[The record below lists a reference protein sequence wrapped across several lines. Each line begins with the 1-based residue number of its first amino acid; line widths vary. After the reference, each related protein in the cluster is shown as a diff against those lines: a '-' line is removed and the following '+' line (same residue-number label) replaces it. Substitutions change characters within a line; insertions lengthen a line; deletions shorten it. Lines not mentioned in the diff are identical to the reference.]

1 MADRVCLMAQIEGV
15 GNATAQVFYCYPVA
29 PDYGTAAYVAGLA
42 EPPSTGSSKYKPERA
57 TMSSGRFSLTLRP
70 GVGPV
75 DWLKIAAAPITRT
88 AEAVGLSESFV
99 DVELSNAATAGDVV
113 YIERE
118 TWLIV
123 AVHSGDTWQITQ
135 GYAGTSPTGSP
146 GFGSG
151 NAIYTPIHAQPPSLT
166 GRKVTIYETP
176 RTGGSASDETVIGRG
191 YISAEPRAGHH
202 TIKIDCIGRLVDA
215 RTNRDPVAENFSIAR
230 YSLVGGRIITRPTAR
245 STGGMWWF
253 PESDIVIR
261 GGYDTSSASWEF
273 DPVPVIGVTE
283 GEAHTHGLDG
293 AAFEILCSD
302 ADQYWAGN
310 SIAPFGRLDSSGARE
325 PTDNPIDIVLNM
337 LLSKAGANYTAGRY
351 RYDLGTHEGA
361 AQYGLYPRYSLGV
374 PIAQVDVDGFER
386 ARAVLGDVRARR
398 LWIGGDEDEEFEAVF
413 RRILGPWGFTVGTTR
428 KGVWKILSLGDS
440 FPGAST
446 VVIDNTSITDAR
458 SIDMRVTAR
467 ALDSITIETDPWPDG
482 SNGEPVTIDEI
493 SGRRYYPRHVGSAER
508 WKNSPYLASDFGSD
522 LSTYAT
528 IANRIRRLGDR
539 IYYVRLTLNAKQ
551 FDNVE
556 IGDRVTVHDL
566 SIRDPAT
573 GRRMTASSAAL
584 KGTCVDVHVNW
595 RRRTA
600 KVTLAITSSG
610 KVALVA
616 PSATVS
622 SWNAGTDVAT
632 CEQHDH
638 TRSHEDTDTERF
650 VVGDVARLLGSRGQ
664 EIDGAGTAIVSATST
679 TTLTFGVDSFAVA
692 PVAGNQII
700 YARHDE
706 VTADQLTR
714 TAYGADDL
722 SGATDHTVG
731 AASVAAYVY
740 GD

>member
-15 GNATAQVFYCYPVA
+15 GNATAQVFFCYPVT
-29 PDYGTAAYVAGLA
+29 PDYATAAYVAGLA
-42 EPPSTGSSKYKPERA
+42 EPPSTGSSRYKPERA
-57 TMSSGRFSLTLRP
+57 TMSAGRFSLTLRP

-118 TWLIV
+118 TWLIA
-123 AVHSGDTWQITQ
+123 AVHGGDTWQITQ
-135 GYAGTSPTGSP
+135 GYAGTSPTGTP
-146 GFGSG
+146 GFGAG

-215 RTNRDPVAENFSIAR
+215 RTNRDPVGENFSIAR
-230 YSLVGGRIITRPTAR
+230 YSLVG
-245 STGGMWWF
+245 
-253 PESDIVIR
+253 
-261 GGYDTSSASWEF
+261 YDTSSTSWEF

-283 GEAHTHGLDG
+283 GEHTHGVDG

-310 SIAPFGRLDSSGARE
+310 SIAPFGRLDSSGTRE

-361 AQYGLYPRYSLGV
+361 GEYGLYPRYSLGV

-413 RRILGPWGFTVGTTR
+413 RRLLGPWGFTAGTTR

-446 VVIDNTSITDAR
+446 VTIDNTSITDAR

-508 WKNSPYLASDFGSD
+508 WKNAPYLASDFGSD

-584 KGTCVDVHVNW
+584 KGTCVDVRVNW

-616 PSATVS
+616 PSATVI
-622 SWNAGTDVAT
+622 SWLSDSAT
-632 CEQHDH
+632 CEQHDY

-650 VVGDVARLLGSRGQ
+650 VVGDVCRLLGSRGE
-664 EIDGAGTAIVSATST
+664 EISSAGTAIVSAATADK
-679 TTLTFGVDSFAVA
+679 LRFGVDSFAVA
-692 PVAGNQII
+692 PVAGNQIV

-722 SGATDHTVG
+722 SGATDHTLG